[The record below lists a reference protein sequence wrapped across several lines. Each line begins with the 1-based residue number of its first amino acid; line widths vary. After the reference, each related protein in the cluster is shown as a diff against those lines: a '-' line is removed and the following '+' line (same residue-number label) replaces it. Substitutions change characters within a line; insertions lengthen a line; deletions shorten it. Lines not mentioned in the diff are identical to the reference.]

1 MSRVVKSIVTLAAV
15 FVSTTPAVAQR
26 LETVIEWNRATLTAL
41 AVPGANP
48 STVFVTRPLAMVSVA
63 VFDAANAFDGVYHP
77 YAGAP
82 APGRRR
88 VA

>member
-1 MSRVVKSIVTLAAV
+1 MSRVMRTMVVVSALSVSAA
-15 FVSTTPAVAQR
+15 PAAAQR
-26 LETVIEWNRATLTAL
+26 LETVIDWNRVTLAAL

-63 VFDAANAFDGVYHP
+63 VFDAANAFDGGYHP
-77 YAGAP
+77 YAAP
-82 APGRRR
+82 PSSRRRR